1 MDPKLVEEHLSKVQV
16 FIFFYQG
23 IIRSILDVW
32 IFVVFSPSCPPPHS
46 TRKEECI
53 LFESAFQT
61 DLVQRVISPHVC
73 GLCVCV
79 CARVQIHRR
88 QRRKED
94 WRQSGSKVWAI
105 SLLKTYRSL
114 HVTPNELL
122 DHHMTYLS
130 PLEATRCNPM
140 PLSWSPNSEARS
152 GLQQTAAFRREGRP
166 TQCFAR
172 MGSIFSR
179 VFLTLSQP
187 SCGAVSLAFIR
198 RPANDV
204 AEML

>member
-32 IFVVFSPSCPPPHS
+32 IFLVFSPSCPPPHS

-79 CARVQIHRR
+79 CVRAFKYTGGREE
-88 QRRKED
+88 KKT
-94 WRQSGSKVWAI
+94 GGKVDP
-105 SLLKTYRSL
+105 KY
-114 HVTPNELL
+114 E
-122 DHHMTYLS
+122 LS
-130 PLEATRCNPM
+130 PY
-140 PLSWSPNSEARS
+140 
-152 GLQQTAAFRREGRP
+152 
-166 TQCFAR
+166 
-172 MGSIFSR
+172 
-179 VFLTLSQP
+179 
-187 SCGAVSLAFIR
+187 
-198 RPANDV
+198 
-204 AEML
+204 

>member
-79 CARVQIHRR
+79 CARAFKYTGGREE
-88 QRRKED
+88 KKT
-94 WRQSGSKVWAI
+94 GGKVDP
-105 SLLKTYRSL
+105 KY
-114 HVTPNELL
+114 E
-122 DHHMTYLS
+122 LS
-130 PLEATRCNPM
+130 PY
-140 PLSWSPNSEARS
+140 
-152 GLQQTAAFRREGRP
+152 
-166 TQCFAR
+166 
-172 MGSIFSR
+172 
-179 VFLTLSQP
+179 
-187 SCGAVSLAFIR
+187 
-198 RPANDV
+198 
-204 AEML
+204 